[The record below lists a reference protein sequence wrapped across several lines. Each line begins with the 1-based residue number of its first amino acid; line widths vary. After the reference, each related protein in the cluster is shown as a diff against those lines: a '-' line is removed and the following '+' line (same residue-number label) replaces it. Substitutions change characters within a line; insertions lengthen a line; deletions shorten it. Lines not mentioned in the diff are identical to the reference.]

1 MGDFFKNAQGTD
13 GENIINSDDIVNN
26 KPSRVD
32 IRYDRKITTVTSAE
46 KVGNYKVK
54 VWPTLSDG
62 EAEGVNALGMN
73 RQMVERRRAQWRYEK
88 LMASYKAEVESIIAC
103 HEILDEEASNDAE
116 ATGMTSITLEEVE
129 KIRQDAYDEGKKQ
142 GYDDGYNEG
151 LAAGREEGNKQG
163 YDEGLAK
170 GQEEGYANGLN
181 QGKTE
186 GYEKGQE
193 EGLESGKNIVL
204 EQVERFR
211 FLADSLANPL
221 REVDKTVTDE
231 IAYMI
236 SRLVKVIVK
245 KEIANNADYLKDTIE
260 KALTILPD
268 SQKGATIFLSPED
281 YDVIRVAIGA
291 DYVKSQNWDLRQD
304 PQLEGGDLR
313 VTNNS
318 SEVNWKIDDR
328 IDSLLND
335 FLTGVYPSVD
345 SALRESIEGCPEYD
359 ELPKKPLS
367 KRNLD
372 DIAPAIKAR
381 TQSNEQKTPAAAEPS
396 AEVEAAA
403 DNPAADVSAKTSSD
417 AEVQS
422 NPLTDDPA
430 PYVDDFGHPV
440 HQSKDGELY
449 YFDENNERV
458 YVDENGIPLDPEKR
472 AELETMAAQAPQT
485 EG

>member
-1 MGDFFKNAQGTD
+1 M
-13 GENIINSDDIVNN
+13 
-26 KPSRVD
+26 
-32 IRYDRKITTVTSAE
+32 
-46 KVGNYKVK
+46 
-54 VWPTLSDG
+54 
-62 EAEGVNALGMN
+62 
-73 RQMVERRRAQWRYEK
+73 
-88 LMASYKAEVESIIAC
+88 
-103 HEILDEEASNDAE
+103 
-116 ATGMTSITLEEVE
+116 
-129 KIRQDAYDEGKKQ
+129 
-142 GYDDGYNEG
+142 
-151 LAAGREEGNKQG
+151 
-163 YDEGLAK
+163 
-170 GQEEGYANGLN
+170 
-181 QGKTE
+181 
-186 GYEKGQE
+186 
-193 EGLESGKNIVL
+193 
-204 EQVERFR
+204 ERFR

-245 KEIANNADYLKDTIE
+245 KEIANNSDYLKDTIE

-291 DYVKSQNWDLRQD
+291 EYVKSQNWDLRQD

-472 AELETMAAQAPQT
+472 AELEATAAQAPQT